1 MSTAL
6 ITGASMGLGLEFARL
21 FAASKHDLIITARSV
36 DKLEALAADLRSAHG
51 VQVDV
56 LPCDLTDAA
65 ARSALVDQLDGRAV
79 DFLVN
84 NAGFGST
91 GPFIELD
98 PARELREIELN
109 VTALVHLTRL
119 FVPGMVARGQGR
131 VLNIA
136 STAGFQP
143 GPFMANYFATKA
155 YVISFGQALHHEL
168 RGTGVTVTTHC
179 PGATATE
186 FAGTAGNDKTPL
198 FQKGQVADAAAVAA
212 HAYRAMHAGKR
223 LAIHGFMNKIMVFG
237 VRFSPIAVV
246 SWIAARLNGN
256 GQVRG

>member
-6 ITGASMGLGLEFARL
+6 ITGASMGLGREFARL
-21 FAASKHDLIITARSV
+21 FAADRHDLIITARSA
-36 DKLEALAADLRSAHG
+36 DMLEALAAELRAARG

-56 LPCDLTDAA
+56 LPCDLTDAGARA
-65 ARSALVDQLDGRAV
+65 ALLERLAGREI

-91 GPFIELD
+91 GPFIELA
-98 PARELREIELN
+98 PERELRQIELN
-109 VTALVHLTRL
+109 VAALVHLTRL
-119 FVPGMVARGQGR
+119 FTPGMVARGRGR
-131 VLNIA
+131 VLNIG

-143 GPFMANYFATKA
+143 GPYMANYFATKA
-155 YVISFGQALHHEL
+155 YVNAFGQALHHEL
-168 RGTGVTVTTHC
+168 KGTGVTVTTHC

-198 FQKGQVADAAAVAA
+198 FQRSGVADATAVAT

-223 LAIHGFMNKIMVFG
+223 IVVHGLLNKVMAFG
-237 VRFSPIAVV
+237 VRFSPMALLLA
-246 SWIAARLNGN
+246 IAARLNGN
-256 GQVRG
+256 GAVKG